1 MKIAGIIPARYDSS
15 RFPGKPLVI
24 IQNKPMIQLVY
35 EQAKKANTL
44 DEVIVATD
52 DIRIEKA
59 VKSFGGNVLMTK
71 STHSSGTERCAEV
84 QQKLKDAGNLF
95 DVIINIQGDEPFI
108 DPKQINLVAS
118 SFEEKGVQIASLSK
132 KIEDEHELF
141 DPNVVKV
148 ISDRNGMAIYFSRQT
163 IPFIRGK
170 SPENWLQLSKHFKHI
185 GIYGYQSSVLEKI
198 VLLQKTT
205 LEDVESLEQLRWI
218 ENGYAIKVK
227 ETDIESFGVDVPED
241 LSKFSN

>member
-15 RFPGKPLVI
+15 RFPGKPLAI

-59 VKSFGGNVLMTK
+59 VQSFGGKVLMTK
-71 STHSSGTERCAEV
+71 STHTSGTERCAEV
-84 QQKLKDAGNLF
+84 QQKLKNSGEFF

-108 DPKQINLVAS
+108 DPKQINIVAS
-118 SFEEKGVQIASLSK
+118 SFTEHDVQIATLSK
-132 KIEDEHELF
+132 RIEVKNEMF

-148 ISDRNGMAIYFSRQT
+148 ISDKNGFAVYFSRQT
-163 IPFIRGK
+163 IPFVRGK
-170 SPENWLQLSKHFKHI
+170 NPEDWLQFSKHYKHI
-185 GIYGYQSSVLEKI
+185 GIYGYQTNVLEKI
-198 VLLQKTT
+198 VLLEKTP
-205 LEDVESLEQLRWI
+205 LEDAESLEQLRWI

-241 LSKFSN
+241 LSKF

>member
-132 KIEDEHELF
+132 KIEDEDELF

>member
-59 VKSFGGNVLMTK
+59 VKSFGGDVLMTK

-132 KIEDEHELF
+132 KIEDEDELF

>member
-15 RFPGKPLVI
+15 RFPGKPLVV

-59 VKSFGGNVLMTK
+59 VKSFGGNVLITK
-71 STHSSGTERCAEV
+71 STHISGTERCAEV
-84 QQKLKDAGNLF
+84 QQILKNTGNLF
-95 DVIINIQGDEPFI
+95 GVIINIQGDEPFI

-118 SFEEKGVQIASLSK
+118 SFKENNVQIATLSK
-132 KIEDEHELF
+132 RIEDVDELF

-148 ISDRNGMAIYFSRQT
+148 ISDKNGIAIYFSRQT
-163 IPFIRGK
+163 IPFIRGENQ
-170 SPENWLQLSKHFKHI
+170 ENWLQFSKYYKHI

-198 VLLQKTT
+198 ALLQKTP
-205 LEDVESLEQLRWI
+205 LEDAESLEQLRWI